1 MNWDGIFEFVAV
13 IEQRSFTRAAE
24 KLQISTA
31 KVSRQVTALEKRL
44 DSKLLNRTTR
54 IVTPTDIGLQFYHQ
68 CRQITELLD
77 DAQRLVSEQQH
88 TPKGHLKL
96 TAPVTYGE
104 RFIAP
109 LLNDFA
115 LLYPG
120 LRIQLELTNKV
131 LDLVEESYDMGIR
144 LGHLEDSTLRAR
156 KLGSRKLHT
165 CASSAYLDSAGVPQR
180 IDELKKHHCVAGT
193 SSHWQFTVDNNHKTF
208 RPSPRMRCNS
218 GFAVRDAALKGLGI
232 IQLPDYYVAKDIA
245 EKRLLPVLTEYD
257 TENDG
262 IWAVYPQSRHVPNK
276 VRLLVDYLVK
286 NL

>member
-13 IEQRSFTRAAE
+13 IEQKSFTRAAE
-24 KLQISTA
+24 KLHISTA

-68 CRQITELLD
+68 CRQITELLE
-77 DAQRLVSEQQH
+77 DAHRLVSEQQH
-88 TPKGHLKL
+88 TPTGHLKL

-104 RFIAP
+104 RVIAP
-109 LLNDFA
+109 LINDFT
-115 LLYPG
+115 LLHPG
-120 LRIQLELTNKV
+120 LRIHLELTNKV
-131 LDLVEESYDMGIR
+131 LDLVEESYDVGIR

-156 KLGSRKLHT
+156 KLGARRLHT
-165 CASSAYLDSAGVPQR
+165 CASPAYLHNAGVPLR
-180 IDELKKHHCVAGT
+180 IADLKEHQCVAGT
-193 SSHWQFTVDNNHKTF
+193 SALWQFDVEKNHKTF
-208 RPSPRMRCNS
+208 RLAPRLRCNS

-232 IQLPDYYVAKDIA
+232 IQLPDYYVADDIA
-245 EKRLLPVLTEYD
+245 NGRLIPVLSDFD

-262 IWAVYPQSRHVPNK
+262 IWAVYPQTRHIPNK
-276 VRLLVDYLVK
+276 VRLLLDYLVQ